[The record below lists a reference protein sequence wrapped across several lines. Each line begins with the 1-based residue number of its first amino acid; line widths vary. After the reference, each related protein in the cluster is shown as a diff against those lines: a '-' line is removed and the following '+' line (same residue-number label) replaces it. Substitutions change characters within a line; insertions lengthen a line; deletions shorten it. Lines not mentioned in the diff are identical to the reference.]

1 MNWKWRARL
10 RDWGTLAAAV
20 AKVYGP
26 IALLIA
32 AGFYVAFRFVAPP
45 PPTTLRFAAGAEG
58 GSYVAFAE
66 RYAQILARDGV
77 TLEIQRTAGALEN
90 LRRLS
95 GEPPRADAG
104 FVQGGVGSE
113 EGSPG
118 VAVLA
123 TVFHEPVWLIV
134 RADLRVTKLSDMRG
148 RRIAIGAEGSGTQ
161 ILARQLLRAN
171 GFDAASDVQTVA
183 MGMGDALVA
192 LRERRIDAAFAVSAR
207 PPEGLADMLATGR
220 FRLIGFPRHEAYK
233 HNFPFLASVVL
244 PGGSLDLAR
253 DVPNEDLV
261 LLAPVAQLAVRED
274 MHPALVQ
281 LLFKAA
287 KEVHSPRQLF
297 APPGMFPS
305 LDHLDFP
312 EHADSERLVRRGPG
326 VLVAYLP
333 FWLAVLIERT
343 LVMLIPLITLMIPLM
358 RLAPPIYRWQIRGKI
373 NRWYKRLRTIEIRLL
388 NESDQSAIESC
399 RAELLSIEKAVESL
413 KLPHSYDDALYQL
426 RMHVRFVRE
435 KVAGEKDV

>member
-10 RDWGTLAAAV
+10 RDWGIWTAAV
-20 AKVYGP
+20 TKVYGP
-26 IALLIA
+26 IVLLIA

-45 PPTTLRFAAGAEG
+45 PPTTLRFAAGAPG
-58 GSYVAFAE
+58 GSYVEFAE

-77 TLEIQRTAGALEN
+77 KIDIVPTSGALEN
-90 LRRLS
+90 LRLLTADQR
-95 GEPPRADAG
+95 PADAG

-118 VAVLA
+118 LAVLA
-123 TVFHEPVWLIV
+123 TVFHEPVWLVI
-134 RADLRVTKLSDMRG
+134 RTDIRVAKLSDMRG

-171 GFDAASDVQTVA
+171 GFDVATDIQPFA
-183 MGMGDALVA
+183 MGMGDAMAA

-207 PPEGLADMLATGR
+207 PPEGLADLLATGR
-220 FRLIGFPRHEAYK
+220 YRLFGFVRHEAYK

-244 PGGSLDLAR
+244 PGGALDLAR
-253 DVPNEDLV
+253 DLPGEDLT

-274 MHPALVQ
+274 LHPALVQ

-287 KEVHSPRQLF
+287 KEVHGGRQLF
-297 APPGMFPS
+297 AAPNTFPS

-312 EHADSERLVRRGPG
+312 EHADSERLVKRGPG
-326 VLVAYLP
+326 VLVSYLP

-343 LVMLIPLITLMIPLM
+343 LVMLIPLLTLMIPLL

-388 NESDQSAIESC
+388 SESDPTVRESC

-413 KLPHSYDDALYQL
+413 KLPHAYDDALYQL

-435 KVAGEKDV
+435 KVAGD